1 MKIKQGEVYKVDL
14 GFVGKVRYMVVV
26 SRTDADPPRAL
37 ILCAPITTQ
46 FRDSEYEVPIG
57 KPKFLRESSYVNLQ
71 GIVAVQWK
79 DLIDKVGKIESSV
92 LEDIKNSIRFTFDT

>member
-14 GFVGKVRYMVVV
+14 GFAGKIRYMVIV

-37 ILCAPITTQ
+37 VLCAPITTQ
-46 FRDSEYEVPIG
+46 FRDSEYEVSIG
-57 KPKFLRESSYVNLQ
+57 KPKFLREQSYVNLQ
-71 GIVAVQWK
+71 GIVAVQWM

-92 LEDIKNSIRFTFDT
+92 LEDLKDSIRYTFDT